1 MKRYVYVI
9 SGHHAFRH
17 LFYPCGCGSCEVVKF
32 HGNPLLVLST
42 KSFKMPKNKRIRG
55 DKVARGGPLAEQII
69 GADLVKASGRTKV
82 RKRREADDEVGL
94 AALITVEVTQLILD
108 STQCITVGY
117 CQKVYI

>member
-1 MKRYVYVI
+1 
-9 SGHHAFRH
+9 
-17 LFYPCGCGSCEVVKF
+17 
-32 HGNPLLVLST
+32 
-42 KSFKMPKNKRIRG
+42 MPKNKRIRG